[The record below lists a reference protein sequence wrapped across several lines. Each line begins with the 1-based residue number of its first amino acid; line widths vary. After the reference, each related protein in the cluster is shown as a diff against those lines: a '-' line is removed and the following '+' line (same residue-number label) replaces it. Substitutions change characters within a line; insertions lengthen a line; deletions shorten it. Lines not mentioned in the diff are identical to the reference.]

1 MRQTPIR
8 FLTILAL
15 AFAAVGFGAMAWVF
29 IAALGPIRPAAAS
42 YAPATITA
50 SRP

>member
-29 IAALGPIRPAAAS
+29 IAALGPIRPAAAPS
-42 YAPATITA
+42 VATNLA
-50 SRP
+50 SSRR